1 MLSSL
6 HRIINSFSPFLY
18 PMCCVINA
26 CLILQKNKSFTTT
39 KITTTT
45 YCYYSYLK
53 FLWGIGIINY
63 ILANTL
69 TWPYHYKFHGR
80 SFVCMCT
87 KFISAAKIIRFYL
100 KSSQLTETVG
110 KTFSLRIQHKLFN
123 FPLNRICV
131 HHDKI
136 LGHVRFNI
144 LFIVEITFLLFYL
157 YQVKNSV

>member
-1 MLSSL
+1 MGNRHHKLYLSQ
-6 HRIINSFSPFLY
+6 H
-18 PMCCVINA
+18 
-26 CLILQKNKSFTTT
+26 
-39 KITTTT
+39 
-45 YCYYSYLK
+45 
-53 FLWGIGIINY
+53 
-63 ILANTL
+63 

-136 LGHVRFNI
+136 LGHDCFNI
-144 LFIVEITFLLFYL
+144 LFIVEITFYCFICIKSRILSKQFVLSHILSSSKCNNCFKIWTSFVQIWYF
-157 YQVKNSV
+157 